1 MTFPRSSQITLRG
14 LFARGHL
21 PLLAASLL
29 PAVIVFVSSHLG
41 SKLLGRA
48 KKVARHALYLPSFC
62 IVVAIAFWV
71 VVTITGTT
79 DIKGLASAGW
89 LFAVDTQREPP
100 IVAQAWSY
108 WSLFDFSRVEW
119 RAIVSVLSHVA
130 LLVVVGALS
139 LPVLTPLIASEWRQQ
154 LSREQGTMPVALSFD
169 INREFFAHAL
179 SNVASAASG
188 ALPNMVVRH
197 RYSTCPDR
205 SRY

>member
-1 MTFPRSSQITLRG
+1 MTFPRSAQITLGG

-29 PAVIVFVSSHLG
+29 PAVILTISSHLG
-41 SKLLGRA
+41 PKLLGHA
-48 KKVARHALYLPSFC
+48 KKVTRHALYLPSFC
-62 IVVAIAFWV
+62 IAVAVVFWV
-71 VVTITGTT
+71 VVIIEGST
-79 DIKGLASAGW
+79 DIKRLASAGW
-89 LFAVDTQREPP
+89 LFAVDTQRGPP
-100 IVAQAWSY
+100 SAAQAWNY

-139 LPVLTPLIASEWRQQ
+139 LPVLTPLIASEWTQQ
-154 LSREQGTMPVALSFD
+154 LSREHQELPAAASFD

-188 ALPNMVVRH
+188 SLPNMVVRH

-205 SRY
+205 SHY